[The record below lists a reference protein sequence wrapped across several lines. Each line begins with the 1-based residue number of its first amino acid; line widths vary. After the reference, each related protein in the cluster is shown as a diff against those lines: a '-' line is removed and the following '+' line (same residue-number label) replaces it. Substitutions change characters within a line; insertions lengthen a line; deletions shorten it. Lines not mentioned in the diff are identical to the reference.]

1 MAKADHI
8 IEFYGE
14 TCPHCL
20 SMKPV
25 VEKIEKD
32 LNIEVTKLEVWND
45 TDNQKTMQQYQ
56 DIIGEACG
64 GFAAVPAF
72 VNTKTNQALC
82 GAHDAEDIIA
92 LINGDDCTGNVCK
105 PHSKMPKK
113 GKE

>member
-1 MAKADHI
+1 MTKKDDI

-25 VEKIEKD
+25 IDKIEKD
-32 LNIEVTKLEVWND
+32 KDIQITRLEVWNN
-45 TDNQKTMQQYQ
+45 TDNQEKMHKYEE
-56 DIIGEACG
+56 IIGEACG

-82 GAHDAEDIIA
+82 GAHDEADIIA
-92 LINGDDCTGNVCK
+92 LINGDDCTGNVCM
-105 PHSKMPKK
+105 PHTKMSDKK
-113 GKE
+113 

>member
-1 MAKADHI
+1 MTTTQSDI

-32 LNIEVTKLEVWND
+32 MGIEITKLEVWNNA
-45 TDNQKTMQQYQ
+45 DNQATMKKYEA
-56 DIIGEACG
+56 IIGEACG

-82 GAHDAEDIIA
+82 GAHDAEDIA
-92 LINGDDCTGNVCK
+92 NLINGGDCSGNVCK
-105 PHSKMPKK
+105 PHSKMPKAK
-113 GKE
+113 A

>member
-1 MAKADHI
+1 MTKADHI

-32 LNIEVTKLEVWND
+32 LGIEITKLEVWNN
-45 TDNQKTMQQYQ
+45 TDNQKVMQKYEG
-56 DIIGEACG
+56 IIGEACG

-82 GAHDAEDIIA
+82 GAHDEADIVN
-92 LINGDDCTGNVCK
+92 LINGGDCSGNVCK
-105 PHSKMPKK
+105 PHTKMPAKDKK
-113 GKE
+113 